1 MDEPISKLKQIT
13 IPINTMHT
21 TVNKELLFNHFA
33 RKTSPLQRQL
43 IEEWLKNPAS
53 EEYYYEWLEEWERY
67 NLQYLPETETALEVY
82 KHFMD
87 TSLQEEEVLTDSP
100 SSMDNP
106 ISTSPRSNIPWL
118 VAASVACLLGLL
130 TFLFRDNLQYQYYK
144 TGSQQQQS
152 ILLPDGSKAEL
163 SENSSLRVPRW
174 GFGTRSRE
182 VLLVGEASFSVKHTI
197 DHKRFIVKSTNQFE
211 VVVLGTE
218 FSVCVRNQGS
228 KVVLKKGKV
237 RIQYT
242 EGNQAKQLIMK
253 PGELVSLD
261 MANHIQKKVVASP
274 PSTSEITGNRFV
286 FDETTLQEVGYLLE
300 ENYGLQVEIKG
311 EELAQRVLMGSFR
324 AENVDELLKTI
335 SELLNINVV
344 RQGNL
349 VILSAY

>member
-1 MDEPISKLKQIT
+1 M
-13 IPINTMHT
+13 NTS
-21 TVNKELLFNHFA
+21 VNKELLFNHFA

-43 IEEWLKNPAS
+43 IEDWLKNPAS

-82 KHFMD
+82 KNFMD
-87 TSLQEEEVLTDSP
+87 STVQEVTEETQL
-100 SSMDNP
+100 P
-106 ISTSPRSNIPWL
+106 ILADKMPLRLGFKKYWMI
-118 VAASVACLLGLL
+118 AASVACLLGLM
-130 TFLFRDNLQYQYYK
+130 TFIFRDNIQYQYYT
-144 TGSQQQQS
+144 TGKQQQQS

-174 GFGTRSRE
+174 GFGTLSRE

-197 DHKRFIVKSTNQFE
+197 DHKRFIVKSSNQFE

>member
-1 MDEPISKLKQIT
+1 M
-13 IPINTMHT
+13 NTS
-21 TVNKELLFNHFA
+21 VNKELLFNHFA

-82 KHFMD
+82 KNFMD
-87 TSLQEEEVLTDSP
+87 STVQEVTEETQL
-100 SSMDNP
+100 P
-106 ISTSPRSNIPWL
+106 ILADKMPLRLDFKKYWMI
-118 VAASVACLLGLL
+118 AASVACLLGLM
-130 TFLFRDNLQYQYYK
+130 TFIFRDNIQYQYYT
-144 TGSQQQQS
+144 TGKQQQQS

-174 GFGTRSRE
+174 GFGTLSRE

-197 DHKRFIVKSTNQFE
+197 DHKRFIVKSSNQFE

>member
-1 MDEPISKLKQIT
+1 M
-13 IPINTMHT
+13 NTS
-21 TVNKELLFNHFA
+21 VNKELLFNHFA

-43 IEEWLKNPAS
+43 IEDWLKNPAS

-82 KHFMD
+82 KYFMD
-87 TSLQEEEVLTDSP
+87 STVQEVTEETQLPVLVDKMP
-100 SSMDNP
+100 LRLGFKKYWM
-106 ISTSPRSNIPWL
+106 
-118 VAASVACLLGLL
+118 VAASVACLLGLM
-130 TFLFRDNLQYQYYK
+130 TFIFRNNIQYQYYT
-144 TGSQQQQS
+144 TGKQQQQS

-174 GFGTRSRE
+174 GFGTLSRE
-182 VLLVGEASFSVKHTI
+182 VLLVGEASFSVKHTS
-197 DHKRFIVKSTNQFE
+197 DHKRFIVKSSNQFE

>member
-1 MDEPISKLKQIT
+1 M
-13 IPINTMHT
+13 NTS
-21 TVNKELLFNHFA
+21 VNKELLFNHFA

-82 KHFMD
+82 KNFMD
-87 TSLQEEEVLTDSP
+87 STVQEVTEETQL
-100 SSMDNP
+100 P
-106 ISTSPRSNIPWL
+106 ILADKMPLRLDFKKYWMI
-118 VAASVACLLGLL
+118 AASVACLLGLM
-130 TFLFRDNLQYQYYK
+130 TFIFRNNIQYQYYT
-144 TGSQQQQS
+144 TGKQQQQS

-174 GFGTRSRE
+174 GFGTLSRE
-182 VLLVGEASFSVKHTI
+182 VLLVGEASFSVKHTS
-197 DHKRFIVKSTNQFE
+197 DHKRFIVKSSNQFE

>member
-1 MDEPISKLKQIT
+1 M
-13 IPINTMHT
+13 NTS
-21 TVNKELLFNHFA
+21 VNKELLFNHFA

-82 KHFMD
+82 KNFMD
-87 TSLQEEEVLTDSP
+87 STLQEEVTEETQL
-100 SSMDNP
+100 P
-106 ISTSPRSNIPWL
+106 ILADKMPLRLDFKKYWMI
-118 VAASVACLLGLL
+118 AASVACLLGLM
-130 TFLFRDNLQYQYYK
+130 TFIFRNNIQYQYYT
-144 TGSQQQQS
+144 TGKQQQQS

-174 GFGTRSRE
+174 GFGTLSRE

-197 DHKRFIVKSTNQFE
+197 DHKRFIVKSSNQFE

>member
-1 MDEPISKLKQIT
+1 M
-13 IPINTMHT
+13 NTS
-21 TVNKELLFNHFA
+21 VNKELLFNHFA

-82 KHFMD
+82 KNFMD
-87 TSLQEEEVLTDSP
+87 STLQEEVTEETQL
-100 SSMDNP
+100 P
-106 ISTSPRSNIPWL
+106 ILADKMPLRLDFKKYWMI
-118 VAASVACLLGLL
+118 AASVACLLGLM
-130 TFLFRDNLQYQYYK
+130 TFIFRNNIQYQYYT
-144 TGSQQQQS
+144 TGKQQQQS

-174 GFGTRSRE
+174 GFGTLSRE
-182 VLLVGEASFSVKHTI
+182 VLLVGEASFSVKHTS
-197 DHKRFIVKSTNQFE
+197 DHKRFIVKSSNQFE

-274 PSTSEITGNRFV
+274 PSMSEITGNRFV

>member
-1 MDEPISKLKQIT
+1 M
-13 IPINTMHT
+13 NTS
-21 TVNKELLFNHFA
+21 VNKELLFNHFA

-67 NLQYLPETETALEVY
+67 NLQYLPETETALEGY
-82 KHFMD
+82 KNFMD
-87 TSLQEEEVLTDSP
+87 NTVQEVTEETQL
-100 SSMDNP
+100 P
-106 ISTSPRSNIPWL
+106 ILADKMPLRLGFKKYWMI
-118 VAASVACLLGLL
+118 AASVACLLGLM
-130 TFLFRDNLQYQYYK
+130 TFIFRNNIQYQYYT
-144 TGSQQQQS
+144 TGKQQQQS

-174 GFGTRSRE
+174 GFGTLSRE
-182 VLLVGEASFSVKHTI
+182 VLLVGEASFSVKHTS
-197 DHKRFIVKSTNQFE
+197 DHKRFIVKSSNQFE

-311 EELAQRVLMGSFR
+311 EELAHRVLMGSFR

-335 SELLNINVV
+335 SDLLNINVV

>member
-1 MDEPISKLKQIT
+1 M
-13 IPINTMHT
+13 NTS
-21 TVNKELLFNHFA
+21 VNKELLFNHFA

-82 KHFMD
+82 KNFMD
-87 TSLQEEEVLTDSP
+87 STVQEVTEETQL
-100 SSMDNP
+100 P
-106 ISTSPRSNIPWL
+106 ILADKMPLRLGFKKYWMI
-118 VAASVACLLGLL
+118 AASVACLLGLM
-130 TFLFRDNLQYQYYK
+130 TFIFWDNIQYQYYT
-144 TGSQQQQS
+144 TGKQQQQS

-174 GFGTRSRE
+174 GFGTLSRE

-197 DHKRFIVKSTNQFE
+197 DHKRFIVKSSNQFE